1 MPGFLKTATVSTAVH
16 KNHNKFDK
24 SSNTIT
30 TQNFFTLKPVFYSRM
45 IPNDSINIDASMFC
59 RLMPQV
65 KPIMGSGR
73 IVNRAFFV
81 PWRIVFS
88 GFDDLVNQTP
98 YHAADGSVKM
108 LKSVPFFTMYTLQ
121 ELFISGGFSILVDE
135 QDDPRNFTD
144 PFDFY
149 TFISDSN
156 TYRSFIFTELGRYSY
171 DLLVNLGY
179 KVSFRSEYR
188 SLDYWK
194 DLKLSAL
201 NLLAYAKIWV
211 DWYRNAAY
219 DGSDVILSLFK
230 KDPVVTGYEYTVL
243 ELISIFNY
251 TRQVLYDS
259 DYFTAQWDQP
269 EGPNSLRWNPN
280 LRIDDITSHRNFSG
294 VASQNS
300 YSRAVVGTDSNNGT
314 PILNG
319 YSGSTPTPAT
329 PSAAPLAL
337 SQYIVDA
344 LKRATDYVH
353 RRQMVGNRLIDN
365 FLALFGVENSFEKI
379 DRSIVVGHWDVP
391 IRFGEVMA
399 TTDNASVGQPLGDY
413 AGKAVGFMEKPYHM
427 NFENHDKHGILMVLS
442 YIEPKIGYVDGI
454 DRNNLDLAP
463 LDFYQGDFDHLG
475 VQATYCGELF
485 FDGTKDLD
493 WQEIASYDSIF
504 GYMPRYAHMKVGHD
518 ILSGDFYRPLY
529 KESMKVWHMNRMFDK
544 SVSVEGD
551 IPIHSYNFTVGDA
564 QQFNR
569 IFAIQDSGEI
579 SDNFMSVFH
588 FDVSQ
593 YSTMSKL
600 WDNYEFDNEEQHRQV
615 VQRINGS
622 AISD

>member
-30 TQNFFTLKPVFYSRM
+30 TQNFFTLKPVFYTRM
-45 IPNDSINIDASMFC
+45 KTDDSLNIDASMFC

-81 PWRIVFS
+81 PWRCVFD
-88 GFDDLVNQTP
+88 GFDDFIAQTP
-98 YHAADGSVKM
+98 YHASDGTVMM
-108 LKSVPFFTMYTLQ
+108 LKSVPYFTMWDLQQVLIGFSTFVENVNDPSELSEPYDFVTFNYTTGSFDSYIFQ
-121 ELFISGGFSILVDE
+121 ELGK
-135 QDDPRNFTD
+135 
-144 PFDFY
+144 Y
-149 TFISDSN
+149 A
-156 TYRSFIFTELGRYSY
+156 Y
-171 DLLVNLGY
+171 DIVVSLGY
-179 KVSFRSEYR
+179 KVEFCTEFKTDQYFK
-188 SLDYWK
+188 DY
-194 DLKLSAL
+194 KLSAL

-230 KDPVVTGYEYTVL
+230 KDPVVTGYEYDTL
-243 ELISIFNY
+243 ELRNIFYY
-251 TRQVLYDS
+251 THQVMYDS
-259 DYFTAQWDQP
+259 DYFTSQWDQP
-269 EGPNSLRWNPN
+269 EGPNNIRWNPN
-280 LRIDDITSHRNFSG
+280 LRIDDISSHRNFSG
-294 VASQNS
+294 VASQNA
-300 YSRAVVGTDSNNGT
+300 YSRAVLGTDSNNGT

-319 YSGSTPTPAT
+319 FSGSTLTPVT

-344 LKRATDYVH
+344 LKRATDFVH

-379 DRSIVVGHWDVP
+379 DRSVVVGHFDVP

-399 TTDNASVGQPLGDY
+399 TTDNASVGQPLGDF
-413 AGKAVGFMEKPYHM
+413 AGKAVGFMDKPTHM
-427 NFENHDKHGILMVLS
+427 SFESRDKHGIFMILS

-475 VQATYCGELF
+475 VQATFQSELYA
-485 FDGTKDLD
+485 DGTKYAG
-493 WQEIASYDSIF
+493 WQETSSYDGIF
-504 GYMPRYAHMKVGHD
+504 GYMPRYAHMKVGRD

-529 KESMKVWHMNRMFDK
+529 KQSMEVWHMNRMFDK
-544 SVSVEGD
+544 FVEMAE
-551 IPIHSYNFTVGDA
+551 IPIHDYNFTVGDRD
-564 QQFNR
+564 QFNR
-569 IFAIQDSGEI
+569 IFSIQDSGEVA
-579 SDNFMSVFH
+579 DNFMSVFH
-588 FDVSQ
+588 FDVSL

-600 WDNYEFDNEEQHRQV
+600 WDNYEFENEEQHRQV

>member
-1 MPGFLKTATVSTAVH
+1 MPGFLKTATVSTSVH

-81 PWRIVFS
+81 PWRTVFS
-88 GFDDLVNQTP
+88 GFDDMVDQTP

-108 LKSVPFFTMYTLQ
+108 LKSAPFFTMYTLQ
-121 ELFISGGFSILVDE
+121 ELFISRLSTFVE
-135 QDDPRNFTD
+135 NVADPSEATD
-144 PFDFY
+144 PYDFI
-149 TFISDSN
+149 TFNSTLGSYETYLFNDLGKFAYDILIS
-156 TYRSFIFTELGRYSY
+156 
-171 DLLVNLGY
+171 LGY
-179 KVSFRSEYR
+179 KVAFRSEYMT
-188 SLDYWK
+188 LDDWRN
-194 DLKLSAL
+194 LHLSAL
-201 NLLAYAKIWV
+201 NLLAFAKIWV

-230 KDPVVTGYEYTVL
+230 KDPVVTGYEYSVI
-243 ELISIFNY
+243 ELFDLFYN
-251 TRQVLYDS
+251 THHVMFDS
-259 DYFTAQWDQP
+259 DYFTAQWDEP
-269 EGPNSLRWNPN
+269 SGPNNLRWNPN
-280 LRIDDITSHRNFSG
+280 LTIPDISVHENVLYAGSTKYGMSTVF
-294 VASQNS
+294 
-300 YSRAVVGTDSNNGT
+300 TDPYNGT
-314 PILNG
+314 PVVN
-319 YSGSTPTPAT
+319 SAQGSSVSNLSSK
-329 PSAAPLAL
+329 SAGALSL
-337 SQYIVDA
+337 SQYVVDS
-344 LKRATDYVH
+344 LKRATDYIH

-391 IRFGEVMA
+391 IRFGEVLA

-427 NFENHDKHGILMVLS
+427 NFENHDKYGIFMVLS

-475 VQATYCGELF
+475 VQATYKAELF
-485 FDGTKDLD
+485 FDGTRDTS
-493 WQEIASYDSIF
+493 WQETASYDHIF
-504 GYMPRYAHMKVGHD
+504 GYMPRYAHMKIGHD

-529 KESMKVWHMNRMFDK
+529 KDSMKVWHMNRMFDK
-544 SVSVEGD
+544 YIYSEGN
-551 IPIHSYNFTVGDA
+551 IPDHDYNFTVGDRE
-564 QQFNR
+564 QFNR
-569 IFAIQDSGEI
+569 IFAIQDAGEL

-600 WDNYEFDNEEQHRQV
+600 WDNYEFENSDQHRQV

-622 AISD
+622 SISD